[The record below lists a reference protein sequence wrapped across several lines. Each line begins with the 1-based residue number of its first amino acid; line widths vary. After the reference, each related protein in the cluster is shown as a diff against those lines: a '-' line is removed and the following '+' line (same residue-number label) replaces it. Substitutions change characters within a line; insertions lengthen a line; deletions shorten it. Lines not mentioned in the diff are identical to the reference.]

1 MTKFSFC
8 FLLLQCV
15 QGSSPKAFI
24 LMIDWHS
31 EVVSNG
37 KCCFYLCKFFVSFVS
52 DNDMDTHF
60 LSLEMLVEGIFY
72 ISLEWDYDYCS
83 FIEFAI
89 LFLFGDN
96 FHNFKNSFP

>member
-1 MTKFSFC
+1 
-8 FLLLQCV
+8 
-15 QGSSPKAFI
+15 
-24 LMIDWHS
+24 
-31 EVVSNG
+31 
-37 KCCFYLCKFFVSFVS
+37 
-52 DNDMDTHF
+52 MDTHF

-72 ISLEWDYDYCS
+72 ISLEWDYDYCR